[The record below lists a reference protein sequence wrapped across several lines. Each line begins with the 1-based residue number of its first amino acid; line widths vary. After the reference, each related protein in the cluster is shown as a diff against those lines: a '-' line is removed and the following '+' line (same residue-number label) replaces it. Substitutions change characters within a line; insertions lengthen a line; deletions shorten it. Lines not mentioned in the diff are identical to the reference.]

1 MKSIALGSGINR
13 RTLISTLIL
22 IPALSGT
29 LLPAFA
35 QAQVTQ
41 GGLTDLLPSWNEG
54 PAKQAISD
62 FVRWTTDVSSPS
74 YVFPEDR
81 IAVFDQDGTL

>member
-29 LLPAFA
+29 LLPASA

-41 GGLTDLLPSWNEG
+41 GGLTDFCLMCVVVFAAGKL
-54 PAKQAISD
+54 A
-62 FVRWTTDVSSPS
+62 WTWWSS
-74 YVFPEDR
+74 
-81 IAVFDQDGTL
+81 L